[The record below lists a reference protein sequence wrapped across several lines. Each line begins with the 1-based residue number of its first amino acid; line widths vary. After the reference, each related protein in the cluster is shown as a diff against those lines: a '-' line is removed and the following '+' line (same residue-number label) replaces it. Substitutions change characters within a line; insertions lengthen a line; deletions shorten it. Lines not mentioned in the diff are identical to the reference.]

1 MRTYEDF
8 AEIAFGSKRW
18 RTVVAI
24 AMIVS
29 LLGFTTAYIS
39 LSKTL
44 IPSIV
49 AASVS
54 AETYVTLPY
63 WLQDNKKSK
72 VVWATI
78 FSFGILL
85 PLACFRKLS
94 MLRYTS
100 LFGVVCSSTI
110 LLVLIYEFAFDEIV
124 VPQPPSS

>member
-1 MRTYEDF
+1 
-8 AEIAFGSKRW
+8 
-18 RTVVAI
+18 
-24 AMIVS
+24 MIIS

-49 AASVS
+49 QVTI
-54 AETYVTLPY
+54 AEEKLATMPY
-63 WLQDNKKSK
+63 WLQNNEKSR

-78 FSFGILL
+78 FSFGVLL

-94 MLRYTS
+94 MLRFTS
-100 LFGVVCSSTI
+100 FFGVVCSAT
-110 LLVLIYEFAFDEIV
+110 LMLVLMYEFAFNEEI